1 MNARPAPDL
10 DAAMVLGMASTAIPF
25 ARSRASEA
33 ERWLRI
39 LRLHGEAGTALQAL
53 GVSEAPL
60 EGVPERPDPADG
72 GERPDRGNV
81 VASVGDTAAGLARD
95 RGAPAVATRD
105 ILRAVMEVYG
115 SDFSRVLRAHGTD
128 RDEVLE
134 RLEPAPA

>member
-1 MNARPAPDL
+1 MNAGPAPDL

-60 EGVPERPDPADG
+60 EAVEHPDPADG
-72 GERPDRGNV
+72 GERADREDV
-81 VASVGDTAAGLARD
+81 VASVSAGAAEIAR
-95 RGAPAVATRD
+95 RREAPAVATRD
-105 ILRAVMEVYG
+105 ILLAVMDVYG
-115 SDFSRVLRAHGTD
+115 NEFSEVLRTHGTD

-134 RLEPAPA
+134 RLEPATA

>member
-1 MNARPAPDL
+1 MSTHPAPDL

-60 EGVPERPDPADG
+60 ETAEHPDPADG
-72 GERPDRGNV
+72 GERADREDV
-81 VASVGDTAAGLARD
+81 VESVSSSAAGLARR
-95 RGAPAVATRD
+95 RGASAVATRD
-105 ILRAVMEVYG
+105 ILLAVMEVYG
-115 SDFSRVLRAHGTD
+115 SEFNEVLRIHGTD
-128 RDEVLE
+128 RDEVLQ
-134 RLEPAPA
+134 RLELAAA

>member
-1 MNARPAPDL
+1 MTTKPAPDL

-39 LRLHGEAGTALQAL
+39 LRLHGEAGSALQAL

-60 EGVPERPDPADG
+60 EGGENPDPADG
-72 GERPDRGNV
+72 GERGDREDV
-81 VASVGDTAAGLARD
+81 VASVSASATEIAR
-95 RGAPAVATRD
+95 RREAPAVATRD
-105 ILRAVMEVYG
+105 ILLAVMDVYG
-115 SDFSRVLRAHGTD
+115 NEFSQVLRTHGTD

-134 RLEPAPA
+134 RLEPATA